1 LVINDI
7 LYICLPTD
15 KKAKIA
21 YRNLYNALFS
31 EIHDERP
38 YAVIGNTV
46 DSELL
51 KFNCVI
57 KIIKHLKFLIFDTK
71 EDYMLFLLTWE

>member
-1 LVINDI
+1 MT
-7 LYICLPTD
+7 YTICLSTD

-57 KIIKHLKFLIFDTK
+57 KTVAYVNFLIFDTD
-71 EDYMLFLLTWE
+71 EYYMLFLLTWV